1 MASSNSFAI
10 APPLPDEHLL
20 EIGTIRLRVVFRV
33 NHRAR
38 NYVLHVRRDGS
49 LTVTIPRY
57 GSMRGA
63 RNLLENRK
71 AWIAR
76 ALKRLKD
83 RPQSA
88 TSWIEGSQVLFR
100 GEPAV
105 LQIREG
111 LQGRTVHLGEEFC
124 GMMPEAGDLRQ
135 IVERH
140 LLKLAARELP
150 LRLIEF
156 ARQHGCRVS
165 RVTVRSQR
173 TRWGSCSR
181 RGTISLNWR
190 LIQTPE
196 KVRDYILLHE
206 LMHLREMNHSDRF
219 WSHVANVCP
228 GYNEAEQW
236 LKANGRLLG
245 I

>member
-1 MASSNSFAI
+1 MVPAQ
-10 APPLPDEHLL
+10 PDEHLL
-20 EIGTIRLRVVFRV
+20 EIGSIPVRVIFRV

-38 NYVLHVRRDGS
+38 NYVLYVRPDGS
-49 LTVTIPRY
+49 LTMTIPRY

-63 RNLLENRK
+63 RSFLENRK

-83 RPQSA
+83 RPQA
-88 TSWIEGSQVLFR
+88 PALWIEGSKVLFR
-100 GEPAV
+100 GELAA
-105 LQIREG
+105 LHIREG
-111 LQGRTVHLGEEFC
+111 LHGRTVHLAEEFC

-140 LLKLAARELP
+140 LRKLAIRELP
-150 LRLIEF
+150 PRLIEF

-165 RVTVRSQR
+165 RITVRSQR
-173 TRWGSCSR
+173 TRWGSCSK

-190 LIQTPE
+190 LIQTPDG
-196 KVRDYILLHE
+196 VRDYILLHE
-206 LMHLREMNHSDRF
+206 LMHLREMNHSNKF

-228 GYNEAEQW
+228 GYQVAEQW